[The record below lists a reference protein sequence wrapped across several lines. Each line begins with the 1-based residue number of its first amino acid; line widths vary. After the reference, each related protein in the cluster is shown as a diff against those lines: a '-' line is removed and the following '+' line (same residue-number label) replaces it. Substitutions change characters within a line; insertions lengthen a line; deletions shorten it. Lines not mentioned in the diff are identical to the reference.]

1 MLEMLMQWYRRRFSD
16 PEAIALLV
24 ILVAG
29 FGIIFFFSGLLAPL
43 LVAIVLAYLLEWPTV
58 RLQSI
63 GCSRPWATS
72 IVLILFV
79 GILLLMA
86 FVVLPIA
93 WQQGIYLIRDM
104 PGMLNKLS
112 DFAATLPRRY
122 PALMDAG
129 IIDAMAENMR
139 SRMLT
144 MGDSVVKISLASLVG
159 LLTIAVYLV
168 LVPLMVF
175 FLLKDKE
182 QMLNAVRRVLPR
194 NRGLAGQVWKE
205 MNQQITNYIR
215 GKVLEM
221 IVVGIATWLGFLLF
235 GLNYSLLLA
244 VLVGFSVLIPYI
256 GAFVVTIPVVGVALF
271 QFGLGTEFWS
281 CFAVYLIIQGLDG
294 NLLVPVLF
302 SEAVNLHPLVI
313 ILSVVIF
320 GGLWGFWGV
329 FFAIPLA
336 TLIKAVVHACMTLCH
351 WLTDIVTPFSASS
364 ALILRIIARYTSCSS
379 KLIWPV
385 LISSTLANTATSS
398 ISASST

>member
-139 SRMLT
+139 
-144 MGDSVVKISLASLVG
+144 
-159 LLTIAVYLV
+159 
-168 LVPLMVF
+168 
-175 FLLKDKE
+175 
-182 QMLNAVRRVLPR
+182 
-194 NRGLAGQVWKE
+194 
-205 MNQQITNYIR
+205 IR
-215 GKVLEM
+215 
-221 IVVGIATWLGFLLF
+221 W
-235 GLNYSLLLA
+235 
-244 VLVGFSVLIPYI
+244 
-256 GAFVVTIPVVGVALF
+256 
-271 QFGLGTEFWS
+271 
-281 CFAVYLIIQGLDG
+281 
-294 NLLVPVLF
+294 
-302 SEAVNLHPLVI
+302 
-313 ILSVVIF
+313 
-320 GGLWGFWGV
+320 
-329 FFAIPLA
+329 
-336 TLIKAVVHACMTLCH
+336 
-351 WLTDIVTPFSASS
+351 
-364 ALILRIIARYTSCSS
+364 
-379 KLIWPV
+379 
-385 LISSTLANTATSS
+385 
-398 ISASST
+398 

>member
-1 MLEMLMQWYRRRFSD
+1 
-16 PEAIALLV
+16 
-24 ILVAG
+24 
-29 FGIIFFFSGLLAPL
+29 
-43 LVAIVLAYLLEWPTV
+43 
-58 RLQSI
+58 
-63 GCSRPWATS
+63 
-72 IVLILFV
+72 
-79 GILLLMA
+79 
-86 FVVLPIA
+86 
-93 WQQGIYLIRDM
+93 M

-221 IVVGIATWLGFLLF
+221 IVVGIATAGVLALRAELFAAAGGAGRLLGS
-235 GLNYSLLLA
+235 YS
-244 VLVGFSVLIPYI
+244 VHWRICGDHSGGWR
-256 GAFVVTIPVVGVALF
+256 GAIPV
-271 QFGLGTEFWS
+271 W
-281 CFAVYLIIQGLDG
+281 
-294 NLLVPVLF
+294 
-302 SEAVNLHPLVI
+302 
-313 ILSVVIF
+313 
-320 GGLWGFWGV
+320 
-329 FFAIPLA
+329 
-336 TLIKAVVHACMTLCH
+336 
-351 WLTDIVTPFSASS
+351 
-364 ALILRIIARYTSCSS
+364 RRY
-379 KLIWPV
+379 
-385 LISSTLANTATSS
+385 
-398 ISASST
+398 